1 MNYVSISLGMEGL
14 INNNKNNKNY
24 FYKVF
29 IKIYTIDVLIAF
41 LNNLVNQYKN
51 NINSI
56 EIR

>member
-1 MNYVSISLGMEGL
+1 MKYGSISLGIEGL
-14 INNNKNNKNY
+14 INNNKNNFYY
-24 FYKVF
+24 FYKVI

-41 LNNLVNQYKN
+41 LNDLLNQYKI

>member
-1 MNYVSISLGMEGL
+1 MNYGSISLGMEGL

-24 FYKVF
+24 FYKVI
-29 IKIYTIDVLIAF
+29 IKICIIDVLIAF
-41 LNNLVNQYKN
+41 LNDLVNQYKI